1 MRVIPRLLIAAA
13 LVSGSGC
20 ASTDWI
26 DRTLV
31 TVDVTG
37 VWRGNL
43 RTTTSTDDVL
53 LTLQQSGSRVTGY
66 VVIPTMTAGASVN
79 DPLEGTIIGDTLHF
93 RDLRSVVIGEVKVD
107 GDEMT
112 GQGTFRSSG
121 RFNLRRQP

>member
-1 MRVIPRLLIAAA
+1 MLTWLALGLLVFSASA
-13 LVSGSGC
+13 C
-20 ASTDWI
+20 ARPDWI
-26 DRTLV
+26 ERTLV

-53 LTLQQSGSRVTGY
+53 LTLQQSGSKVTGHI
-66 VVIPTMTAGASVN
+66 VIPTMTAGASVN

-93 RDLRSVVIGEVKVD
+93 QDLRGVVIGEVKVD

-121 RFNLRRQP
+121 RFDLRRQP